1 MRYGIKQ
8 YITNSK
14 DCCSTLFNV
23 AFSRSKNNAEST
35 DILIIGEI
43 GSDYSVDDLKKDLKN
58 CKKTIN
64 MYISSGGGNVFSG
77 WAMTIS

>member
-1 MRYGIKQ
+1 MEETMKKTGIT
-8 YITNSK
+8 I
-14 DCCSTLFNV
+14 
-23 AFSRSKNNAEST
+23 KNNAEST
-35 DILIIGEI
+35 DIHIIGEI

-77 WAMTIS
+77 WAMMSALERTKAHIPLI